1 MEILCLGTNSGLL
14 FHLSPNPTKRPR
26 SHGPRLYDLQEFEV
40 PNPVCPPFIDI
51 ATCAGLFMYRVL
63 VESPSVFNY
72 LITFSIDGSLRFLL
86 LKHSENAGYD
96 IISIKYIQ
104 LQFLNYDESRLFSVG

>member
-51 ATCAGLFMYRVL
+51 ATCA
-63 VESPSVFNY
+63 VFNY